1 MWKLGV
7 LIVLLSALLPHLWPE
22 CSSELHRMWE
32 TFRPTLLD
40 WMNALIAANTRIMHP
55 FLRLFNLKVME
66 ANSSPETTKPFT
78 LPSCLRN
85 PIALE
90 RLIEHKHLVVLG
102 HVFDVSPNV
111 EAYGPNGVYAFLT
124 GRDATRLIVSEGME
138 DSPSEGYA
146 LDGLTSSQIYELGD
160 WLKLYARKY
169 SCVGYIPGVYYSPMG
184 DASDLLLELLD
195 VWNKQPPEYVDFDEL
210 LPACSSFFDGKLL
223 RLACNP
229 YGRQVIRN
237 IKNTQFAIFHSGNL
251 LLTNCPDKLLVS
263 SINSDQASDTLY
275 PRQLLEPEK
284 ATVRCACVP
293 KTLLT
298 HARLRRYPGC
308 PGTADH
314 CFVKINNPES
324 VWTGRLASVET
335 I

>member
-229 YGRQVIRN
+229 YG
-237 IKNTQFAIFHSGNL
+237 
-251 LLTNCPDKLLVS
+251 
-263 SINSDQASDTLY
+263 SDQASDTLY